1 MIWVMRSWLGAGVLL
16 VVAGFMLAESGEGL
30 VGVVVGWVAVG
41 LGIVGLIVLFRPA
54 SSEVAPPAVA
64 AMN

>member
-41 LGIVGLIVLFRPA
+41 LGIVLFVWAWNRRKRHGD
-54 SSEVAPPAVA
+54 EEWI
-64 AMN
+64 